1 MKVVELSKQTAADK
15 KNGGI
20 HVSGEEE
27 EVHTKTYF
35 FSNTQFWPK
44 R

>member
-1 MKVVELSKQTAADK
+1 MKVVELSKQTAADQ

-20 HVSGEEE
+20 HVSGEGE
-27 EVHTKTYF
+27 EVHTKMYF
-35 FSNTQFWPK
+35 LAQFWPQ